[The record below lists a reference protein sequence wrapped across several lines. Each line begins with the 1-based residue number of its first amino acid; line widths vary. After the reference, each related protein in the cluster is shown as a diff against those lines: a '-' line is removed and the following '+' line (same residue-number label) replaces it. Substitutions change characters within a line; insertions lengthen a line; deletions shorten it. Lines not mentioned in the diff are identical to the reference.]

1 MPTFR
6 VAGEVDAFCTR
17 CKLNLAHTIVA
28 MVGSKI
34 ARVRCNTC
42 GGEHAFRTE
51 DSSRRSSVTSSQRP
65 TRQRT
70 VLSFADRLAASNPA
84 EATPYNPKLA
94 YTLDQL
100 ISHPTFGLGIVTAL
114 REDKMDVA
122 FKAIEK
128 TLVQR
133 RGPPV
138 DRPSFHPPHPAT
150 QSPGDKPPSHRSPS
164 DDPERK

>member
-1 MPTFR
+1 MPTYR

-28 MVGSKI
+28 MVASKI

-51 DSSRRSSVTSSQRP
+51 DSSRRSTVASGQRP

-84 EATPYNPKLA
+84 EATPYNPKLT

-133 RGPPV
+133 RGAPV
-138 DRPSFHPPHPAT
+138 DRPSFHPPQPNT
-150 QSPGDKPPSHRSPS
+150 EYPGDKPPSHRSPS
-164 DDPERK
+164 DDSEQK

>member
-1 MPTFR
+1 MPTYR

-28 MVGSKI
+28 MVASKI

-51 DSSRRSSVTSSQRP
+51 DSSRRSAVASAQRP
-65 TRQRT
+65 TGQRT

-128 TLVQR
+128 TLIQR
-133 RGPPV
+133 RGEPV
-138 DRPSFHPPHPAT
+138 DRPSFHPPQPNT
-150 QSPGDKPPSHRSPS
+150 GYPGDKPPSHRSSS
-164 DDPERK
+164 DDSEQK

>member
-1 MPTFR
+1 MPTYR

-42 GGEHAFRTE
+42 GGG
-51 DSSRRSSVTSSQRP
+51 QRP

-133 RGPPV
+133 RGPPM

-150 QSPGDKPPSHRSPS
+150 QSPGDKPPSHRSPT
-164 DDPERK
+164 DDPEQK

>member
-1 MPTFR
+1 MPTYK

-17 CKLNLAHTIVA
+17 CKLSLAHTIVA
-28 MVGSKI
+28 MVASKI

-51 DSSRRSSVTSSQRP
+51 DSSRRTAVPTTQRP
-65 TRQRT
+65 ARRT

-84 EATPYNPKLA
+84 EATPYNPKLT

-100 ISHPTFGLGIVTAL
+100 ISHPSFGLGIVTAL
-114 REDKMDVA
+114 RQDKMDVA

-128 TLVQR
+128 TLIQG
-133 RGPPV
+133 RGAPL
-138 DRPSFHPPHPAT
+138 DRPSFHPPQPNLEY
-150 QSPGDKPPSHRSPS
+150 PGDKPPSHRSTT
-164 DDPERK
+164 DDSERK